1 MYRQGW
7 SNPPQATKRKKG
19 KAMRST
25 AECIQLYTLE
35 EAEKVISYRNKR
47 AIRRKYQALK
57 QKLIFKSISLGCI
70 ILSLIALIAVDFDN
84 GGALLGILIGL
95 MGLVIPF
102 NAEIRW

>member
-1 MYRQGW
+1 
-7 SNPPQATKRKKG
+7 
-19 KAMRST
+19 MRST

-47 AIRRKYQALK
+47 AIRRKYQVLK
-57 QKLIFKSISLGCI
+57 QKLVFKSISLGCI

-84 GGALLGILIGL
+84 GGALLGVLIGL
-95 MGLVIPF
+95 MGLLIPF

>member
-1 MYRQGW
+1 
-7 SNPPQATKRKKG
+7 
-19 KAMRST
+19 MRNT

-84 GGALLGILIGL
+84 GGDLLGILIGF

-102 NAEIRW
+102 NADIRW